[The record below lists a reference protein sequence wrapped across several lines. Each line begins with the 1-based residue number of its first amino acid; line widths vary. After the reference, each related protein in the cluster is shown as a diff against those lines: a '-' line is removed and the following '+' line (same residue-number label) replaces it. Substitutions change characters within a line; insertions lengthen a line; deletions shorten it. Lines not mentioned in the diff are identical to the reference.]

1 MRGLA
6 FAQSGKEKEISGRD
20 SSVLL
25 EIPSKEG
32 IKNNMKKQYL
42 EVGKIVAPS
51 GLKGEVRLQPWAD
64 SPGFLLSLKTLYF
77 DGGKTPVKVERARVQ
92 KNVVVLKLSGTNDA
106 DAANALRGRVLWFNR
121 DDVKLGERTYYVQ
134 DLIGLTVVDADNG
147 EIVYGTLKEVS
158 PTGANDVY
166 HIEKDGKIVLIP
178 AIRQVV
184 VETDLDNGIMRIRPL
199 EGLFDNAD

>member
-1 MRGLA
+1 
-6 FAQSGKEKEISGRD
+6 
-20 SSVLL
+20 
-25 EIPSKEG
+25 
-32 IKNNMKKQYL
+32 MKKQYL

-64 SPGFLLSLKTLYF
+64 SPNFLLSLKTLYF

-92 KNVVVLKLSGTNDA
+92 KNVVVLKLSDTNDA

-121 DDVKLGERTYYVQ
+121 DDVKLGERVYYVQ

-166 HIEKDGKIVLIP
+166 HIEKDGKTVLIP
-178 AIRQVV
+178 AIRPVII
-184 VETDLDNGIMRIRPL
+184 ETDLDNGIMRIRPL